1 MSDRL
6 PMTRAG
12 FETLRER
19 LNKLKTTDRREVSRD
34 IEIARGHGDLRENAD
49 YDAAK
54 NKQGMIEANIRD
66 LEDKLAR
73 AEVIDVSSLSGDKVL
88 FGATV
93 TISDVKS
100 GGEQTVQIVG
110 EVEADTKNGRISV
123 TSPLARAL
131 VGKHVGDTVKAQ
143 TPGGAREYEIIDV
156 VFQ

>member
-1 MSDRL
+1 MSERL
-6 PMTRAG
+6 PMTRNG

-19 LNKLKTTDRREVSRD
+19 LSRLKTTDRREVARE

-73 AEVIDVSSLSGDKVL
+73 AEVIDVASLSGERVV

-93 TISDVKS
+93 TISDTRD
-100 GGEQTVQIVG
+100 GAEQTVQIVG
-110 EVEADTKNGRISV
+110 EVEADTKNGKISV

-131 VGKHVGDTVKAQ
+131 VGKSVGDTVKAQ
-143 TPGGAREYEIIDV
+143 TPGGVRELEIIDV